1 MSKVKIEGN
10 ASGTGTLTISAPN
23 TNTDR
28 SLTLPDTAG
37 EVLVT
42 DGTITIDDT
51 NDRVGI
57 GTSSPRS
64 SLEVEKFGASASDN
78 FEIASLTAEYSG
90 NTTNESFGGYLSFR
104 HRTGG
109 NQLVESS
116 RIGVIGKGSNTGY
129 LVFYTGGGAGVYP
142 TERMRINNSG
152 NVGIGTSSPDY
163 TLEVGDVATKGWSV
177 NIENNV
183 AKMRSSSNLTDTQT
197 HWEIRNGNGAVGSVK
212 TVNSSTQF
220 NTSSDYRLK
229 ENVVDMT
236 GAIDRLKLLQP
247 RIFNFIADPDI
258 EVDGFIAHEVS
269 DIVPIAVSGEKDATK
284 EEEYEVTPAVL
295 DDDGNVVTEA
305 VMGTRTVPDYQGIDQ
320 SKLVPLLTGA
330 LQEAIAKIETLE
342 TRIEAL
348 ENA

>member
-57 GTSSPRS
+57 GTSSPSQPLSVYGTDGSNNTALFTRS
-64 SLEVEKFGASASDN
+64 GGTTMYAYIDTGSNAGFFTGSNASGSGFYTNSSDN
-78 FEIASLTAEYSG
+78 SVRVMTASS
-90 NTTNESFGGYLSFR
+90 
-104 HRTGG
+104 
-109 NQLVESS
+109 
-116 RIGVIGKGSNTGY
+116 
-129 LVFYTGGGAGVYP
+129 
-142 TERMRINNSG
+142 ERMRIDSSG
-152 NVGIGTSSPDY
+152 NVLVGTNSQVSGETISILKSGANSAAILSKP
-163 TLEVGDVATKGWSV
+163 
-177 NIENNV
+177 
-183 AKMRSSSNLTDTQT
+183 SSNTAYYAYV
-197 HWEIRNGNGAVGSVK
+197 IRNYSNATVGSIY
-212 TVNSSTQF
+212 TNGSTTAF

-236 GAIDRLKLLQP
+236 GAIDRVKALQP
-247 RIFNFIADPDI
+247 KRFNFIADEDDTT
-258 EVDGFIAHEVS
+258 VDGFLAHEVS
-269 DIVPIAVSGEKDATK
+269 DVIPEAISGEKDATK
-284 EEEYEVTPAVL
+284 EEEYEVTPAIL

-330 LQEAIAKIETLE
+330 LQEAIAKIEALE
-342 TRIEAL
+342 TTVADLTTRIEAL

>member
-57 GTSSPRS
+57 GTSSPSQPLSVYGTDGSNNTALFTRS
-64 SLEVEKFGASASDN
+64 GGTTMYAYIDTGSNAGFFTGSNASGSGFYANSSDN
-78 FEIASLTAEYSG
+78 SVRVMTASS
-90 NTTNESFGGYLSFR
+90 
-104 HRTGG
+104 
-109 NQLVESS
+109 
-116 RIGVIGKGSNTGY
+116 
-129 LVFYTGGGAGVYP
+129 
-142 TERMRINNSG
+142 ERMRIDSSG
-152 NVGIGTSSPDY
+152 NVLVGTNSQVSGETISILKSGANSAAILSKP
-163 TLEVGDVATKGWSV
+163 
-177 NIENNV
+177 
-183 AKMRSSSNLTDTQT
+183 SSNTAYYAYV
-197 HWEIRNGNGAVGSVK
+197 IRNYSNATVGSIY
-212 TVNSSTQF
+212 TNGSTTAF

-236 GAIDRLKLLQP
+236 GAIDRVKALQP
-247 RIFNFIADPDI
+247 KRFNFIADEDDTT
-258 EVDGFIAHEVS
+258 VDGFLAHEVS
-269 DIVPIAVSGEKDATK
+269 DVIPEAISGEKDATK
-284 EEEYEVTPAVL
+284 EEEYEVTPAIL

-330 LQEAIAKIETLE
+330 LQEAIAKIEALE
-342 TRIEAL
+342 TTVADLTTRIEAL

>member
-57 GTSSPRS
+57 GTSSPSQPLSVYGTDGSNNTALFTRS
-64 SLEVEKFGASASDN
+64 GGTTMYAYIDTGSNAGFFTGSNASGSGFYTNSSDN
-78 FEIASLTAEYSG
+78 SVRVMTASS
-90 NTTNESFGGYLSFR
+90 
-104 HRTGG
+104 
-109 NQLVESS
+109 
-116 RIGVIGKGSNTGY
+116 
-129 LVFYTGGGAGVYP
+129 
-142 TERMRINNSG
+142 ERMRIDSSG
-152 NVGIGTSSPDY
+152 NVLVGTNSQVSGETISILKSGANSAAILSKP
-163 TLEVGDVATKGWSV
+163 
-177 NIENNV
+177 
-183 AKMRSSSNLTDTQT
+183 SSNTAYYAYV
-197 HWEIRNGNGAVGSVK
+197 IRNYSNATVGSIY
-212 TVNSSTQF
+212 TNGSTTAF

-236 GAIDRLKLLQP
+236 GAIDRVKALQP
-247 RIFNFIADPDI
+247 KRFNFIADEDDTT
-258 EVDGFIAHEVS
+258 VDGFLAHEVS
-269 DIVPIAVSGEKDATK
+269 DVIPEAISGEKDATK
-284 EEEYEVTPAVL
+284 EEEYEVTPAIL

-330 LQEAIAKIETLE
+330 LQEAIAKIEALE
-342 TRIEAL
+342 TRIETL
-348 ENA
+348 ENN

>member
-23 TNTDR
+23 TDTDR
-28 SLTLPDTAG
+28 TLTLPDTAG

-57 GTSSPRS
+57 GTSSPSQPLSVYGTDGSNNTALFTRS
-64 SLEVEKFGASASDN
+64 GGTTMYAYIDTGSNAGFFTGSNASGSGFYTNSSDN
-78 FEIASLTAEYSG
+78 SVRVMTASS
-90 NTTNESFGGYLSFR
+90 
-104 HRTGG
+104 
-109 NQLVESS
+109 
-116 RIGVIGKGSNTGY
+116 
-129 LVFYTGGGAGVYP
+129 
-142 TERMRINNSG
+142 ERMRIDSSG
-152 NVGIGTSSPDY
+152 NVLVGTNSQVSGETISILKSGANSAAILSKP
-163 TLEVGDVATKGWSV
+163 
-177 NIENNV
+177 
-183 AKMRSSSNLTDTQT
+183 SSNTAYYAYV
-197 HWEIRNGNGAVGSVK
+197 IRNYSNATVGSIY
-212 TVNSSTQF
+212 TNGSTTAF

-236 GAIDRLKLLQP
+236 GAIDRVKALQP
-247 RIFNFIADPDI
+247 KRFNFIADEDDTT
-258 EVDGFIAHEVS
+258 VDGFLAHEVS
-269 DIVPIAVSGEKDATK
+269 DVIPEAISGEKDATK
-284 EEEYEVTPAVL
+284 EEEYEVTPAIL

-330 LQEAIAKIETLE
+330 LQEAIAKIEALE
-342 TRIEAL
+342 TTVADLTTRIEAL